1 MNRRINSKS
10 KLSIEDKMK
19 REIVLGNK
27 LVTMPIWK
35 LKEILNEQFSTEYY
49 AILEGKNH
57 IEFDNFGTYDVLKNV
72 YYGEDM
78 IIYE

>member
-1 MNRRINSKS
+1 MSKKYKKANRNKKFINEN
-10 KLSIEDKMK
+10 I
-19 REIVLGNK
+19 GNM
-27 LVTMPIWK
+27 LVTIPIWK
-35 LKEILNEQFSTEYY
+35 LTNILNDQFDVEYSS
-49 AILEGKNH
+49 ILEGQEH